1 MNKNSRLA
9 IRIILF
15 LTIFWSCTSCNESK
29 PSNDNDAAGDTDS
42 VAQIDSDSTA
52 DTDYD
57 LITDIDPDD
66 TGTTDETPDTDS
78 DECLPANIDAGY
90 PYYRNDGTIHFCR
103 TCDKPVENDPD
114 CIANLWVDGNKK
126 LYAEHPD
133 KDCLGYPCMMKN
145 LAPLYDGEEDLVN
158 GLVFIDKCDMELS
171 AKNPIGWQTGMVTF
185 KHYNLSEGKVGF
197 VMNHVLTTDLTT
209 PVFKAVEFDIE
220 RRSYQFVRP
229 GTANDTLTYDK
240 GAFFNT
246 VSDRGLKEDNASSM
260 QYLVYSDS
268 SGKMKVVYNKPVYF
282 IVYNP
287 NISDKWVFVNI
298 REVDGGPSEMKYAE
312 IGVWKWRSLGNGIG
326 NDPRIYGDK
335 LVLFT
340 DTFEGY
346 LCDLSKSP
354 EKLESCLK
362 INRGDEE
369 IRRPRIDSENNNI
382 IYFSPVDMVDGF
394 MKMDM
399 SKTPFE
405 YSEIKLEGLLEPRFS
420 VAVQEAKGKMIMY
433 SDIFVSN
440 TESGDRDFRI
450 CYYRTDLKKSF
461 CSLATPHEEGKME
474 YRQSAP
480 EYEGHWLVWQDSVG
494 PLTKVRDMECYCDY
508 HPELCPFDDYTPQ
521 PDNPKDVKTGKR
533 PSEILNK

>member
-1 MNKNSRLA
+1 MPL
-9 IRIILF
+9 L
-15 LTIFWSCTSCNESK
+15 SCTSCNGNSQTHDYDDL
-29 PSNDNDAAGDTDS
+29 SDSLDYDNTDTDLS
-42 VAQIDSDSTA
+42 DDLSDDPSDEALTDS
-52 DTDYD
+52 
-57 LITDIDPDD
+57 
-66 TGTTDETPDTDS
+66 ETSDTDS

-103 TCDKPVENDPD
+103 TCDKPTENDPD

-133 KDCLGYPCMMKN
+133 KDCLGYPCMM
-145 LAPLYDGEEDLVN
+145 DGLTPFYSGEREGYYL
-158 GLVFIDKCDMELS
+158 DKCDMMIN
-171 AKNPIGWQTGMVTF
+171 ANNPKGWQTGMVTF

-220 RRSYQFVRP
+220 KRSYQFVRP

-287 NISDKWVFVNI
+287 SISDKWVFVNI
-298 REVDGGPSEMKYAE
+298 REVDGGPSEMKYAK
-312 IGVWKWRSLGNGIG
+312 IGEWKWRSLGNGIG
-326 NDPRIYGDK
+326 YHPQIVGDK
-335 LVLFT
+335 LALYVDSF
-340 DTFEGY
+340 DGY
-346 LCDLSKSP
+346 ICDLSKNP

-362 INRGDEE
+362 VNRDGEE
-369 IRRPRIDSENNNI
+369 IRYPKMDEENQNVV
-382 IYFSPVDMVDGF
+382 YYSPVNMPDRIIRKDL
-394 MKMDM
+394 
-399 SKTPFE
+399 SKTPAE
-405 YSEIKLEGLLEPRFS
+405 YTEIKFDGLLETRFAI
-420 VAVQEAKGKMIMY
+420 VINKVNDKIVLY
-433 SDIFVSN
+433 SDISLPDS
-440 TESGDRDFRI
+440 ESDMRENRL

-474 YRQSAP
+474 YRQAYG
-480 EYEGHWLVWQDSVG
+480 EYE
-494 PLTKVRDMECYCDY
+494 
-508 HPELCPFDDYTPQ
+508 
-521 PDNPKDVKTGKR
+521 
-533 PSEILNK
+533 

>member
-1 MNKNSRLA
+1 MKFLYLILA
-9 IRIILF
+9 VSLMP
-15 LTIFWSCTSCNESK
+15 LLSCTACNGNSQNHDYDDL
-29 PSNDNDAAGDTDS
+29 SDS
-42 VAQIDSDSTA
+42 LDYDHDSDHDSQDLQDEQDSEMQ
-52 DTDYD
+52 DTEK
-57 LITDIDPDD
+57 PE
-66 TGTTDETPDTDS
+66 ETPDSDS
-78 DECLPANIDAGY
+78 DECLPENIDAGY

-103 TCDKPVENDPD
+103 ACDKPTEKDPD
-114 CIANLWVDGNKK
+114 CISNLWVDGNKK
-126 LYAEHPD
+126 LYSEHPD
-133 KDCLGYPCMMKN
+133 KDCLGYPCMMN
-145 LAPLYDGEEDLVN
+145 DLTPFYSGEREGYCL
-158 GLVFIDKCDMELS
+158 DKCDMMIN
-171 AKNPIGWQTGMVTF
+171 ANNPKGWQTGMVTF

-220 RRSYQFVRP
+220 KRSYQFVRP

-246 VSDRGLKEDNASSM
+246 VWDKGVKDKDASPM

-298 REVDGGPSEMKYAE
+298 REVDGGPSEMKYAK
-312 IGVWKWRSLGNGIG
+312 IGEWKWRSLGNGIG
-326 NDPRIYGDK
+326 YHPQIVGDK
-335 LVLFT
+335 LALYVDSF
-340 DTFEGY
+340 DGY
-346 LCDLSKSP
+346 ICDLSKNP

-362 INRGDEE
+362 VNRDGEE
-369 IRRPRIDSENNNI
+369 IRYP
-382 IYFSPVDMVDGF
+382 
-394 MKMDM
+394 KMDEKNPDIVYYSPDTM
-399 SKTPFE
+399 TDGIIRVDFSKNPVKYE
-405 YSEIKLEGLLEPRFS
+405 EIQLEGLMNIRMGIVVNS
-420 VAVQEAKGKMIMY
+420 VKGNMILY
-433 SDIFVSN
+433 SDISRPDAQSDDR
-440 TESGDRDFRI
+440 ESRA